1 MCLSGTFNN
10 QSSYC
15 MKEAWSQSASLAAS
29 KPFHNACE
37 WTLAVNDLWE
47 VQSMHTGKNY
57 IQIPKAAIENKFR
70 RNEDLQLQTMEF
82 SDCTKIGSLG
92 IQF

>member
-1 MCLSGTFNN
+1 
-10 QSSYC
+10 
-15 MKEAWSQSASLAAS
+15 
-29 KPFHNACE
+29 
-37 WTLAVNDLWE
+37 
-47 VQSMHTGKNY
+47 MHTGKNY